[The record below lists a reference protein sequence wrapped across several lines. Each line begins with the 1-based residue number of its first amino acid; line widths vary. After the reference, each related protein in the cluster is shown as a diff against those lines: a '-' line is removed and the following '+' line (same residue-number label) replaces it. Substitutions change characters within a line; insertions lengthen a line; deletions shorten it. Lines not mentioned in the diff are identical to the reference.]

1 MAMLL
6 KVYVTDTMLPS
17 ITIHNFINVALFLIE
32 LLIYLEDVVEFV
44 KKNTFHT
51 KCVGISYSA
60 ICCMAKALQIPVQ
73 IVLLFM
79 FNLSCGGVPVSRCLA
94 LAVRW
99 SCKARVNIVAF
110 YQTDE

>member
-44 KKNTFHT
+44 KKIPSIQNVLAYLTLQSAAWQKHCKFLC
-51 KCVGISYSA
+51 KLFSYSCS
-60 ICCMAKALQIPVQ
+60 ICHAVVFQSADVWLWQ
-73 IVLLFM
+73 
-79 FNLSCGGVPVSRCLA
+79 CGGVAKLG
-94 LAVRW
+94 
-99 SCKARVNIVAF
+99 
-110 YQTDE
+110 